1 MFLKR
6 VINKLLRIGGI
17 SLQLAKRE
25 ELEFFRDLD
34 NCSLLYSQLNKK
46 QRELIAPFLPFSKSQ
61 LAQDLFAL
69 AFNYS
74 KEPGYFVEFGATNG
88 LDGSNT
94 WLLEKKLGWDGIL
107 AEPAKVWHK
116 SLISNRN
123 CNIETKCIAKKSGE
137 IYEFLEVFNS
147 KESSPSLSTLEK
159 FADNNDWAKN
169 IRYENSKKYK
179 VETLSLQDLLEKYK
193 APYEIQFLSIDTEGS
208 ELDILEGYNFKNYKI
223 KSICIEHNNVKNNRD
238 MIFKLLKKN
247 GYERVLEKV
256 SKFDDWYL
264 LREN

>member
-1 MFLKR
+1 MAIR
-6 VINKLLRIGGI
+6 
-17 SLQLAKRE
+17 
-25 ELEFFRDLD
+25 
-34 NCSLLYSQLNKK
+34 
-46 QRELIAPFLPFSKSQ
+46 
-61 LAQDLFAL
+61 
-69 AFNYS
+69 
-74 KEPGYFVEFGATNG
+74 
-88 LDGSNT
+88 
-94 WLLEKKLGWDGIL
+94 KKLGWDGIL
-107 AEPAKVWHK
+107 VEPAKVWHK

-169 IRYENSKKYK
+169 IRYKNSKKYK

-208 ELDILEGYNFKNYKI
+208 ELDILEGYNFNNHKI
-223 KSICIEHNNVKNNRD
+223 KSICIEHNNVQNNRD
-238 MIFKLLKKN
+238 MIFQLLKKK

-264 LREN
+264 LKEN